1 MRWRPGER
9 VVLRYRLDDGL
20 HDALGT
26 VVEAAIDHVSIET
39 RRGLVRVEATTMV
52 TGKSVPSPRAGAR
65 ERGPGTGPSSVVPT
79 PPRAPRREGPGGS
92 SRVRPH
98 GLLPGTPS

>member
-26 VVEAAIDHVSIET
+26 VIEVAIDHVSIET

-52 TGKSVPSPRAGAR
+52 TGKSVPGPRAPGPGTGAR
-65 ERGPGTGPSSVVPT
+65 KRGPGTG
-79 PPRAPRREGPGGS
+79 AREHGPGAA
-92 SRVRPH
+92 
-98 GLLPGTPS
+98 PGTPS

>member
-52 TGKSVPSPRAGAR
+52 TGKSVPSPRAPDPGTGAR
-65 ERGPGTGPSSVVPT
+65 EHGPG
-79 PPRAPRREGPGGS
+79 AA
-92 SRVRPH
+92 
-98 GLLPGTPS
+98 PGTPS

>member
-65 ERGPGTGPSSVVPT
+65 ERGPGTGAQQ
-79 PPRAPRREGPGGS
+79 RGPDTA
-92 SRVRPH
+92 
-98 GLLPGTPS
+98 PGTPP

>member
-26 VVEAAIDHVSIET
+26 VVETAIDHVSIET

-52 TGKSVPSPRAGAR
+52 TGKSVPGPRAPGPGTGAR
-65 ERGPGTGPSSVVPT
+65 KRGPGTG
-79 PPRAPRREGPGGS
+79 AREHGPGAA
-92 SRVRPH
+92 
-98 GLLPGTPS
+98 PGTPS

>member
-52 TGKSVPSPRAGAR
+52 TGKSVPSPRAPGPRAGAR
-65 ERGPGTGPSSVVPT
+65 ERGPGTGAHQ
-79 PPRAPRREGPGGS
+79 RGPDTA
-92 SRVRPH
+92 
-98 GLLPGTPS
+98 PGTPP

>member
-52 TGKSVPSPRAGAR
+52 TGKSVPSPQAPGPRAGAR
-65 ERGPGTGPSSVVPT
+65 ERGPGTGAQQ
-79 PPRAPRREGPGGS
+79 RGPDTA
-92 SRVRPH
+92 
-98 GLLPGTPS
+98 PGTPP

>member
-52 TGKSVPSPRAGAR
+52 TGKSVPSPRAPGPRAGAR
-65 ERGPGTGPSSVVPT
+65 ERGPGAGAQQRGPDT
-79 PPRAPRREGPGGS
+79 A
-92 SRVRPH
+92 
-98 GLLPGTPS
+98 PGTPP

>member
-52 TGKSVPSPRAGAR
+52 TGKSVPSPRAPGPRAGAR
-65 ERGPGTGPSSVVPT
+65 ERGPGTAAHQRGPDT
-79 PPRAPRREGPGGS
+79 A
-92 SRVRPH
+92 
-98 GLLPGTPS
+98 PGTPP

>member
-26 VVEAAIDHVSIET
+26 VVETAIDHVSIET

-52 TGKSVPSPRAGAR
+52 TGKSVPGPRAPGATGAR
-65 ERGPGTGPSSVVPT
+65 ERGPGTG
-79 PPRAPRREGPGGS
+79 AHEHGPGAA
-92 SRVRPH
+92 
-98 GLLPGTPS
+98 PGAPA

>member
-52 TGKSVPSPRAGAR
+52 TGKSVPSPR
-65 ERGPGTGPSSVVPT
+65 ERGPGTGAQQ
-79 PPRAPRREGPGGS
+79 RGPDTA
-92 SRVRPH
+92 
-98 GLLPGTPS
+98 PGTPP

>member
-52 TGKSVPSPRAGAR
+52 TGKSVPSPRAPGPRAGAR
-65 ERGPGTGPSSVVPT
+65 ERGPGTGAQQ
-79 PPRAPRREGPGGS
+79 RGPDTAQ
-92 SRVRPH
+92 
-98 GLLPGTPS
+98 GTPS

>member
-52 TGKSVPSPRAGAR
+52 TGKSVPSPRAPGPRAGAR
-65 ERGPGTGPSSVVPT
+65 ERGPGTGAQQ
-79 PPRAPRREGPGGS
+79 RGPDTA
-92 SRVRPH
+92 
-98 GLLPGTPS
+98 PGTPS

>member
-26 VVEAAIDHVSIET
+26 VVEVAIDHVSIET

-52 TGKSVPSPRAGAR
+52 TGKSVPSPRAPGPRAGAR
-65 ERGPGTGPSSVVPT
+65 ERGPGTGAQQ
-79 PPRAPRREGPGGS
+79 RGPDTA
-92 SRVRPH
+92 
-98 GLLPGTPS
+98 PGTPP

>member
-52 TGKSVPSPRAGAR
+52 TGKSVPSPRAPGPRAGAR
-65 ERGPGTGPSSVVPT
+65 ERGQGTGAQQ
-79 PPRAPRREGPGGS
+79 RGPDTA
-92 SRVRPH
+92 
-98 GLLPGTPS
+98 PGTPP

>member
-52 TGKSVPSPRAGAR
+52 TGKSVPSPRAPGPRAR
-65 ERGPGTGPSSVVPT
+65 ERGPGTGAQQ
-79 PPRAPRREGPGGS
+79 RGPDTA
-92 SRVRPH
+92 
-98 GLLPGTPS
+98 PGTPP

>member
-52 TGKSVPSPRAGAR
+52 TGKSVPSPRTPGAGAR
-65 ERGPGTGPSSVVPT
+65 ERGPGTG
-79 PPRAPRREGPGGS
+79 AQQRRPDAA
-92 SRVRPH
+92 
-98 GLLPGTPS
+98 PGTPS

>member
-26 VVEAAIDHVSIET
+26 VVEVAIDHVSIET

-52 TGKSVPSPRAGAR
+52 TGKSVPSLRAPGPRAGAR
-65 ERGPGTGPSSVVPT
+65 ERGPGTGAHQ
-79 PPRAPRREGPGGS
+79 RGPDTA
-92 SRVRPH
+92 
-98 GLLPGTPS
+98 PGTPP

>member
-39 RRGLVRVEATTMV
+39 RRGLVRGEATTMV
-52 TGKSVPSPRAGAR
+52 TGKSVPSPRAPGPRAGAR
-65 ERGPGTGPSSVVPT
+65 ERGPGTGAQQ
-79 PPRAPRREGPGGS
+79 RGPDTA
-92 SRVRPH
+92 
-98 GLLPGTPS
+98 PGTPP

>member
-26 VVEAAIDHVSIET
+26 VTEVAIDHVSIET
-39 RRGLVRVEATTMV
+39 RRGLVRVDATTMV
-52 TGKSVPSPRAGAR
+52 TGKSVPGPRAPD
-65 ERGPGTGPSSVVPT
+65 PGTGA
-79 PPRAPRREGPGGS
+79 RAPRGRA
-92 SRVRPH
+92 V
-98 GLLPGTPS
+98 

>member
-52 TGKSVPSPRAGAR
+52 TGKSVPSPRAPGPRVGAR
-65 ERGPGTGPSSVVPT
+65 ERGPGTGAQQ
-79 PPRAPRREGPGGS
+79 RGPDTA
-92 SRVRPH
+92 
-98 GLLPGTPS
+98 PGTPP

>member
-1 MRWRPGER
+1 MRWGPGER

-52 TGKSVPSPRAGAR
+52 TGKSVPSPRAPGPRAGAR
-65 ERGPGTGPSSVVPT
+65 ERGPGTGAQQ
-79 PPRAPRREGPGGS
+79 RGPDTA
-92 SRVRPH
+92 
-98 GLLPGTPS
+98 PGTPP

>member
-52 TGKSVPSPRAGAR
+52 TGKSVPSPRAPGPRAGAR
-65 ERGPGTGPSSVVPT
+65 ERGPGTG
-79 PPRAPRREGPGGS
+79 AQQRRPDTA
-92 SRVRPH
+92 
-98 GLLPGTPS
+98 PGTPP

>member
-39 RRGLVRVEATTMV
+39 RRGLVRVEARTMV
-52 TGKSVPSPRAGAR
+52 TGKSVPSPRAPGPRAGAR
-65 ERGPGTGPSSVVPT
+65 ERGPGTGAQQ
-79 PPRAPRREGPGGS
+79 RGPDTA
-92 SRVRPH
+92 
-98 GLLPGTPS
+98 PGTPP

>member
-26 VVEAAIDHVSIET
+26 VVEAAIDHVSIEP
-39 RRGLVRVEATTMV
+39 RRGLVRVEAT
-52 TGKSVPSPRAGAR
+52 GKSVPSPRAPGPRAGAR
-65 ERGPGTGPSSVVPT
+65 ERGPGTGAQQ
-79 PPRAPRREGPGGS
+79 RGPDTA
-92 SRVRPH
+92 
-98 GLLPGTPS
+98 PGTPP

>member
-52 TGKSVPSPRAGAR
+52 TGKSVPSPRAPGPRAGAR
-65 ERGPGTGPSSVVPT
+65 ERGPGTGAQQ
-79 PPRAPRREGPGGS
+79 RGPDTA
-92 SRVRPH
+92 
-98 GLLPGTPS
+98 PGTPP

>member
-39 RRGLVRVEATTMV
+39 RRGLVLVEATTMV
-52 TGKSVPSPRAGAR
+52 TGKSVPSPRAPGPRAGAR
-65 ERGPGTGPSSVVPT
+65 ERGPGTGAQQ
-79 PPRAPRREGPGGS
+79 RGPDTA
-92 SRVRPH
+92 
-98 GLLPGTPS
+98 PGTPP

>member
-1 MRWRPGER
+1 MRWRPGDR

-52 TGKSVPSPRAGAR
+52 TGKSVPSPRAPGPRAGAR
-65 ERGPGTGPSSVVPT
+65 ELGPGTGAQQ
-79 PPRAPRREGPGGS
+79 RGPDTA
-92 SRVRPH
+92 
-98 GLLPGTPS
+98 PGTPP

>member
-52 TGKSVPSPRAGAR
+52 TGKSVPSPRAPGPQAGAR
-65 ERGPGTGPSSVVPT
+65 ERGPGTAAQQRGPDT
-79 PPRAPRREGPGGS
+79 A
-92 SRVRPH
+92 
-98 GLLPGTPS
+98 PGTPP

>member
-52 TGKSVPSPRAGAR
+52 TGKSVPSPWAPGPRAGAR
-65 ERGPGTGPSSVVPT
+65 ERGPGTGAQQ
-79 PPRAPRREGPGGS
+79 RGPDTA
-92 SRVRPH
+92 
-98 GLLPGTPS
+98 PGTPP